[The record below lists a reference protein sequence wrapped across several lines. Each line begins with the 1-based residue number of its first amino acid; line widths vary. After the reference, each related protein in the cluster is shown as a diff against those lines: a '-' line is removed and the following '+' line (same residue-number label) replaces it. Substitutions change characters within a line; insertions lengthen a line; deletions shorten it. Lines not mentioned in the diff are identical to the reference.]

1 MTAFTDVA
9 NPRRLIKALRLTL
22 CTWDTVRSEPSGRR
36 TSPVDLSLVGMDAL
50 ERATEGALSVRL
62 RLVVEPVDLEAA
74 RFEHGFQESAPI
86 ADTVKGPGP
95 FAAIALWIDR
105 KVGDALF
112 GESGEEKAPIR
123 CEEAAKISQIDADG
137 LGLHVREHRVQVD
150 NLERAVVK
158 RMPEIAREGRAAGVV
173 AWVPDVQADE
183 LVGRVGPFDVLVTPL
198 NVTGVHIDAAVG
210 FDGA

>member
-9 NPRRLIKALRLTL
+9 NPRRLIKSLRLTL
-22 CTWDTVRSEPSGRR
+22 CPWEPLRSEPLGAR
-36 TSPVDLSLVGMDAL
+36 TSPVDLSLVG
-50 ERATEGALSVRL
+50 R
-62 RLVVEPVDLEAA
+62 
-74 RFEHGFQESAPI
+74 
-86 ADTVKGPGP
+86 
-95 FAAIALWIDR
+95 
-105 KVGDALF
+105 DALF

-123 CEEAAKISQIDADG
+123 CDEAAKISQIDADG

-183 LVGRVGPFDVLVTPL
+183 LVGRVGPF
-198 NVTGVHIDAAVG
+198 
-210 FDGA
+210 

>member
-1 MTAFTDVA
+1 
-9 NPRRLIKALRLTL
+9 
-22 CTWDTVRSEPSGRR
+22 
-36 TSPVDLSLVGMDAL
+36 MDAL

-95 FAAIALWIDR
+95 FPAIALWIDR
-105 KVGDALF
+105 DVGNTVF
-112 GESGEEKAPIR
+112 GEGGEEKAPVR
-123 CEEAAKISQIDADG
+123 CEDAAKISQVDANR
-137 LGLHVREHRVQVD
+137 LGPHVREHRVQVD

-158 RMPEIAREGRAAGVV
+158 RMPEIARGGRAAGVV

-183 LVGRVGPFDVLVTPL
+183 LVGRIGSFVMPLTPL
-198 NVTGVHIDAAVG
+198 KVTVVPILPPTRI
-210 FDGA
+210 